1 MTSQP
6 IWMQPPNVPTVQPQ
20 VAAYP
25 GQPVPA
31 PQAIPQGP
39 SPQQQAQPTPW
50 PGYQLVQT
58 PASGFP
64 SGFPQVTYGTAIQPA
79 PVAQPQQASGTPQ
92 SGPVPQPAAP
102 AQPVPQTPQ
111 APTTPQPVPTP
122 AAQAPLAAVTI
133 GTPPTTAPAGY
144 TNDSIAAMSVESIAE
159 NFDGVM
165 KAVPS
170 L

>member
-20 VAAYP
+20 VASYP
-25 GQPVPA
+25 GQPVPT
-31 PQAIPQGP
+31 PPVVTQGP
-39 SPQQQAQPTPW
+39 SPQQPYQPTAW
-50 PGYQLVQT
+50 PGYQLVQ
-58 PASGFP
+58 PAPTGFP
-64 SGFPQVTYGTAIQPA
+64 SGYPQ
-79 PVAQPQQASGTPQ
+79 QPQQFQQAPGTPQ
-92 SGPVPQPAAP
+92 SGVNAQPVAP
-102 AQPVPQTPQ
+102 AQPVPQAPQTP
-111 APTTPQPVPTP
+111 ATPKQVPTP
-122 AAQAPLAAVTI
+122 AAQAPVAAVAI